1 MSGSKVRAEKPSEM
15 EGYDDQGS
23 HKHRSYSCGDV
34 CNSRETHTW
43 ALLNSKMERY
53 EDQGRHKIRSYSTV
67 TRRGVQ
73 IKGDTYLGPAKQ

>member
-1 MSGSKVRAEKPSEM
+1 MIKGVTNIGPTQ
-15 EGYDDQGS
+15 QG
-23 HKHRSYSCGDV
+23 CGEV

-73 IKGDTYLGPAKQ
+73 IKGDTYLGLAKQ